1 MTDETDTDADAPVT
15 AYVTAPRDAAADLAR
30 RLVDARLAACVNIVD
45 CASVYRWDGAVHDD
59 AESILLAKTTANRY
73 ADLTDRVVEWHP
85 HDVPCVERIDATDAH
100 GPFAAWCV
108 DAVSPADD

>member
-1 MTDETDTDADAPVT
+1 VTDETDTDADAPVT